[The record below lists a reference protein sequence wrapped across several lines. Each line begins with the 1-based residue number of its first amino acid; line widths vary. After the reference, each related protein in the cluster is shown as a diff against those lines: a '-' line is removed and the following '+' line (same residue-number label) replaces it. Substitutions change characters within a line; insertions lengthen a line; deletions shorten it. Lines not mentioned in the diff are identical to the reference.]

1 MILKNLVREIKRG
14 RHINK
19 YPTADR
25 NASFFQLC
33 VQALPYFLSKSG
45 YSRPPL
51 SVFIHVNTR
60 CNLKC
65 KFCDA
70 GQDDH
75 DSMFYR
81 NLKGSDSSEMP
92 LEDFKNIIDKVKH
105 FKPFI
110 GIPALEPMLYSH
122 ITEAVRYIKKN
133 GMRSSIATNGTLLEE
148 KSRDIMEAGLTKLVI
163 SIDGPKSHHD
173 SIRGVP
179 GTFRKVIAGI
189 QRLDEL
195 KRKLGRIEPIIYVNY
210 VIFEDNFDKL
220 LAMVEQIPLTMILQ
234 VDFRVMFFC
243 TQELAEK
250 HNKKFGEKYDA
261 TSACLSGGIDLKNVD
276 THIIYDQFQKI
287 KQKYGNKCRLFFDHG
302 EEGLRQYYHEPEIFL
317 DNTKCVF
324 PWYTM
329 QINTDGTAIP
339 PQRCYPNDFG
349 NILEEDFETV
359 WNGKLMRQFRKD
371 LRKYGRFPAC
381 TRCEGVNY

>member
-1 MILKNLVREIKRG
+1 MTIKNLAREIKRG
-14 RHINK
+14 WDINK

-25 NASFFQLC
+25 NANFFQLC
-33 VQALPYFLSKSG
+33 YQALPYFLSRSG
-45 YSRPPL
+45 YSLPPL

-70 GQDDH
+70 GQDDQ

-92 LEDFKNIIDKVKH
+92 LENFKDIIDKVKH

-110 GIPALEPMLYSH
+110 GIPALEPMMYSH
-122 ITEAVRYIKKN
+122 IVDAVRYIKSN
-133 GMRSSIATNGTLLEE
+133 GMRSSIATNGTILEE
-148 KSRDIMEAGLTKLVI
+148 KAGDLIEAGLTKVVI
-163 SIDGPKSHHD
+163 SIDGPQDHHD

-179 GTFRKVIAGI
+179 GTFQKVMNGI
-189 QRLDEL
+189 
-195 KRKLGRIEPIIYVNY
+195 RKLDDLKKQSGQLEPIIYINY
-210 VIFEDNFDKL
+210 VIFEDNFDKML
-220 LAMVEQIPLTMILQ
+220 EMVEQLPLKMIQQ

-250 HNKKFGEKYDA
+250 HNKIFGNTYDA
-261 TSACLSGGIDLKNVD
+261 TAACLSGGIDLSKVD
-276 THIIYDQFQKI
+276 AHILSEQMNQIRH
-287 KQKYGNKCRLFFDHG
+287 KYGIKCKFFFNHD
-302 EEGLRQYYHEPEIFL
+302 EEGLRQYYHEPEVFL
-317 DNTKCVF
+317 DDTKCVF

-329 QINTDGTAIP
+329 QINTDGTVIP

-349 NILEEDFETV
+349 NILKEDFKTV
-359 WNGKLMRQFRKD
+359 WNSNKMRQFRRD
-371 LRKYGRFPAC
+371 LQKYGRFPAC